1 MSLLGHLTDEA
12 ILAAIG
18 GGARTANVLDRLNL
32 PNRYGKGEHLW
43 FAALRRRLRR
53 MKRDGLVKLSVRYSY
68 ENSLYWEP
76 TP

>member
-1 MSLLGHLTDEA
+1 MSLLGHLTDA
-12 ILAAIG
+12 KIRHTING
-18 GGARTANVLDRLNL
+18 GSRTAHILDRIHL

-53 MKRDGLVKLSVRYSY
+53 MERAGLVRLSDRYSY

-76 TP
+76 VT